1 MPDRFD
7 ATDGSKESYQRI
19 LGFDFGTKRIGVASG
34 QAVTGSASP
43 LAPILARDGI
53 PDWDKLTA
61 LITEWQPE
69 ALVVGL
75 PLNMDDTESELSHL
89 ARKFA
94 RRLVARYQK
103 PTFMCDERLSSHSA
117 RGLLME
123 VQERRKGK
131 LPSLDSTAA
140 VFITEAWLAE
150 PSQLLP

>member
-1 MPDRFD
+1 VTTP
-7 ATDGSKESYQRI
+7 YQRV

-34 QAVTGSASP
+34 QAITGTASP
-43 LAPILARDGI
+43 QPAIPARDGI
-53 PDWDKLTA
+53 PDWAKLDA
-61 LITEWQPE
+61 VLVEWKPD

-75 PLNMDDTESELSHL
+75 PLNMDDSESELSRL

-94 RRLVARYQK
+94 RRLQARYQK
-103 PTFMCDERLSSHSA
+103 PVFMCDERLSSHSA

-123 VQERRKGK
+123 VQDRRKGK

-140 VFITEAWLAE
+140 VFVTEAWLAE